1 MRQALTLA
9 ARGRGATSPNPMVG
23 AVVVKD
29 NEVVG
34 KGYHAFVGGP
44 HGEINALRDAGDR
57 ARDAVLYVTLEPCN
71 HLGRTPPCTKAILDA
86 GISRVVVGMRDPNPH
101 VAGGGIQTLEEH
113 GIVVECGVLEEE
125 CRRLNQPFIKYS
137 TLGIPH
143 VSLKAAST
151 LDGRIAARTGDSKWI
166 TNEQSR
172 RFVHQLRRSVDAVL
186 VGVGTAEADDP
197 RLTVRLPGK
206 NRRLPVRIVLDT
218 RLRLSRESILVRSA
232 GEVPTWVACGEGAS
246 KAGEESLTQDGVRVL
261 RIPEVG
267 GRVSLAFLLQ
277 ELGRQGITSVL
288 VEGGAKVLGAF
299 LDEGL
304 ADEFFFFYAPKILG
318 DPGGIPMVAGRA
330 RKKLAEAVA
339 AYDVRVRRFG
349 QDWMVS
355 GRLRPTLY

>member
-1 MRQALTLA
+1 MSSP
-9 ARGRGATSPNPMVG
+9 GASSTS
-23 AVVVKD
+23 
-29 NEVVG
+29 
-34 KGYHAFVGGP
+34 F
-44 HGEINALRDAGDR
+44 DA
-57 ARDAVLYVTLEPCN
+57 PW
-71 HLGRTPPCTKAILDA
+71 TP
-86 GISRVVVGMRDPNPH
+86 
-101 VAGGGIQTLEEH
+101 
-113 GIVVECGVLEEE
+113 
-125 CRRLNQPFIKYS
+125 
-137 TLGIPH
+137 
-143 VSLKAAST
+143 
-151 LDGRIAARTGDSKWI
+151 
-166 TNEQSR
+166 
-172 RFVHQLRRSVDAVL
+172 VL

-232 GEVPTWVACGEGAS
+232 GDVPTWVACGEGAS

-318 DPGGIPMVAGRA
+318 DPRGIPMVAGRA

-339 AYDVRVRRFG
+339 AHDVRVRRFG